1 MQKSKIPYVFIIFF
15 AIIFAVDALYV
26 YLANVSW
33 RGVVIK
39 KEDLKKINYQNF
51 AKSQE
56 LQDELGWQV
65 SISHNIDID
74 NILSI
79 SLSVMKNDKIVDI
92 KSANVVLKNS
102 QFLDKSY
109 FVNLKKSGN
118 VFVANT
124 KLKKYG
130 NWQAFFTIIDDQG
143 NIFKDYRNFT
153 SNKVN

>member
-56 LQDELGWQV
+56 LQDELGCKCQ
-65 SISHNIDID
+65 
-74 NILSI
+74 
-79 SLSVMKNDKIVDI
+79 
-92 KSANVVLKNS
+92 
-102 QFLDKSY
+102 
-109 FVNLKKSGN
+109 
-118 VFVANT
+118 
-124 KLKKYG
+124 
-130 NWQAFFTIIDDQG
+130 
-143 NIFKDYRNFT
+143 
-153 SNKVN
+153 

>member
-1 MQKSKIPYVFIIFF
+1 MQKSKIPYIFIIFF

-33 RGVVIK
+33 RGVAIK

-51 AKSQE
+51 AKKQE
-56 LQDELGWQV
+56 LQDKLGWQV
-65 SISHNIDID
+65 LINHHIDID

-79 SLSVMKNDKIVDI
+79 SLSATKNGKMVNI
-92 KSANVVLKNS
+92 KSANIVLKNS

-109 FVNLKKSGN
+109 FVNLKKSED
-118 VFVANT
+118 VFIANT
-124 KLKKYG
+124 KLEKYG